1 MKHQSILKIDRS
13 IDALKTSFRLNN
25 AIMNE
30 TIPIEPFRI
39 ALTVGSEDGPQ
50 IVEEPDI
57 DYSNLIVDGQNIQV
71 FTLACCCI
79 AIDEAFGSVLK
90 QRNPASDMKDYV
102 AWSIVYQM
110 RNAFAHTPLT
120 PKWDV
125 KKTYKRLYS
134 LRLFSQSISVDFSE
148 LDGQQFLLDH
158 VGGELALFELIEHCK
173 QTVSRLIE

>member
-1 MKHQSILKIDRS
+1 MKKQSLLKIERC
-13 IDALKTSFRLNN
+13 IDALKTSFRFNH
-25 AIMNE
+25 AIMNQ
-30 TIPIEPFRI
+30 TIPVEPFRV
-39 ALTVGSEDGPQ
+39 ALTVGSKDGPQ
-50 IVEEPDI
+50 IVGEPDI
-57 DYSNLIVDGQNIQV
+57 DYSNLLVDGQNIQV

-79 AIDEAFGSVLK
+79 TLDEAFDSVLK
-90 QRNPASDMKDYV
+90 QRNPASELKEYV

-125 KKTYKRLYS
+125 KKTYKRQYRLK
-134 LRLFSQSISVDFSE
+134 LFSQSISIDFSE

>member
-1 MKHQSILKIDRS
+1 MKIERS
-13 IDALKTSFRLNN
+13 IDALKTAFRFNY

-30 TIPIEPFRI
+30 TIPVEPFRV
-39 ALTVGSEDGPQ
+39 ALTVGSVGGPQ

-79 AIDEAFGSVLK
+79 AIDEAFGSTLK
-90 QRNPASDMKDYV
+90 QRNPASDMREYV
-102 AWSIVYQM
+102 AWSIIYQL

-125 KKTYKRLYS
+125 KKTYKREYS
-134 LRLFSQSISVDFSE
+134 LKLFSQIISVDLTE
-148 LDGQQFLLDH
+148 LDGQDFNLDQI
-158 VGGELALFELIEHCK
+158 GGVLSLFELIEYCK
-173 QTVSRLIE
+173 QTVSKLVANQ